1 MNNHDQLAS
10 LRRRRLLQLAAL
22 STPVLSAPFVSPL
35 AFAQN
40 ATDTLRVGDQTRTT
54 HSLLEAAGLLK
65 SVPYNLQFSQFPTA
79 APVMEALNAGAIDI
93 GYGGDAA
100 TTFTLA
106 TGNPSKI
113 VGAYRS
119 DPACI
124 ALIIPKNSPIKSVT
138 DLVGKKVAVSRGSVG
153 HLLVAKALQKHNLPP
168 DSVEYRFLQPAD
180 AYPAFASGAVDAWAI
195 WTIYIARA
203 QHDHGARV
211 LINGRGLVNNTAY
224 HTARNDA
231 LDKKRPLIKDY
242 LERVAKARVWA
253 INNLDAY
260 AKVWAPM
267 IGATEKIAR
276 EAYSMERML
285 PVKITQP
292 LIADQQTLVKYY
304 ADSKIIPA
312 AFDIAPAFD
321 TSFND
326 SVIEA

>member
-1 MNNHDQLAS
+1 MNNLDQLAS
-10 LRRRRLLQLAAL
+10 LSRRRLLQFAAL
-22 STPVLSAPFVSPL
+22 STPFASSLV
-35 AFAQN
+35 FAQSAN
-40 ATDTLRVGDQTRTT
+40 DTLRVGDQTRTT

-124 ALIIPKNSPIKSVT
+124 ALIVPKNSPIKTVT

-153 HLLVAKALQKHNLPP
+153 HLLIAKALQKSNLPAN
-168 DSVEYRFLQPAD
+168 SVEYRFLQPAD

-211 LINGRGLVNNTAY
+211 LVNGRGLVNNTAY
-224 HTARNDA
+224 HTARTDA

-253 INNLDAY
+253 VNNLDAY

-267 IGATEKIAR
+267 IGASEQIAR
-276 EAYSMERML
+276 EAYNMERML
-285 PVKITQP
+285 PVKITQS
-292 LIADQQTLVKYY
+292 IVTDQQNLVKYY
-304 ADSKIIPA
+304 AESGIIPS

-321 TSFND
+321 NSFND
-326 SVIEA
+326 SVIGA